1 MAEFNKVLEKVRGL
15 IAKADHANTSPEEA
29 DAYRQKADSMMLE
42 YAITEAA
49 LDATRPAEQRVRPEK
64 LVIDI
69 CESASIFAR
78 YHVSLINLLAD
89 HCRCTI
95 IFHNAYGTYGRTSV
109 SAVGF
114 PSDLRYLELM
124 YTAVYLHMSGEIE
137 PKPDPAKSFGENCYI
152 LHAAGISWR
161 RIVFLTIPM
170 AHDFL
175 DVEVRNAGGR
185 CKTAYRRHCAEIG
198 EQPVRINSPVSYQR
212 NFCEAY
218 VHRIRHRL
226 WDMRQK
232 QDGIGTALVLRQEDV
247 QKTFEEMF
255 PPEESMPIKAA
266 KQTYRYD
273 AAAQEAGRKSGDRA
287 RLTADKEAT
296 GGNRKAL

>member
-1 MAEFNKVLEKVRGL
+1 MAELNKVLERVRNL
-15 IAKADHANTSPEEA
+15 IAKAESTDSDHEA
-29 DAYRQKADSMMLE
+29 QALRERADSMMLE
-42 YAITEAA
+42 YAITEAE

-69 CESASIFAR
+69 CESASMFAR
-78 YHVSLINLLAD
+78 YHITLINLLAD

-95 IFHNAYGTYGRTSV
+95 IFHNAYGKYGRTQV

-137 PKPDPAKSFGENCYI
+137 PKPDPAKSFGENCYV

-161 RIVFLTIPM
+161 RIVFLTIPESRDYL
-170 AHDFL
+170 A

-185 CKTAYRRHCAEIG
+185 CKTAYRRYCAEIG

-218 VHRIRHRL
+218 VGRIAGRL
-226 WDMRQK
+226 YQMRQS
-232 QDGIGTALVLRQEDV
+232 QSGIGTSLVLRMEDV

-255 PPEESMPIKAA
+255 PPEDSTPISAS
-266 KQTYRYD
+266 KQNFRYD
-273 AAAQEAGRKSGDRA
+273 AAAQAAGRASGDRA

-296 GGNRKAL
+296 GGSRKAL